1 VKHKTSSADIRVVLF
16 DVGGVLVELGG
27 VETMREW
34 LGETVTID
42 ELWRMW
48 LQSASVR
55 QFETG
60 KIDALQFA
68 LDVTSEFGLAIEPER
83 FLESFAGWPTGLYP
97 GALEMLALI
106 PRSYQRAVLSNS
118 NVLHWPRVS
127 GEMGLS
133 SAFDRHFVSHLTGL
147 IKPDSDAF
155 DHVAKSLGCMPG
167 EVLFLDDNSL
177 NTEAAKSFGM
187 HAIRVQG
194 AAEARRALTE
204 LGIIDVNALLD
215 LRGREEHKDG

>member
-1 VKHKTSSADIRVVLF
+1 MKHKQSSADIRVVLF

-27 VETMREW
+27 VVTMLEW
-34 LGETVTID
+34 LGDTITPD
-42 ELWRMW
+42 DLWRMW

-60 KIDALQFA
+60 KIDALQFS
-68 LDVTSEFGLAIEPER
+68 LDVTSEFGLSIEPER

-97 GALEMLALI
+97 GTVEMLALI

-118 NVLHWPRVS
+118 NVLHWPRVL
-127 GEMGLS
+127 GEMGLG

-147 IKPDSDAF
+147 IKPDSEAF
-155 DHVAKSLGCMPG
+155 DHVVKSLGCTPG
-167 EVLFLDDNSL
+167 EVVFLDDNSL
-177 NTEAAKSFGM
+177 NIEAAKGFGL

-194 AAEARRALTE
+194 AAEAQRALTE
-204 LGIIDVNALLD
+204 LGIIDGN
-215 LRGREEHKDG
+215 R